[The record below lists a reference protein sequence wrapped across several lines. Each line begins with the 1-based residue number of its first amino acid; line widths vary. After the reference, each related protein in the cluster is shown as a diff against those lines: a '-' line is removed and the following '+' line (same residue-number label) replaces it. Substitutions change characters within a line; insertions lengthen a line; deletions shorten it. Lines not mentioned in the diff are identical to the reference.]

1 MGKLYS
7 IGKTAELMGI
17 SVQTLRL
24 YSKLGIVK
32 PSFINPENGYRYYDA
47 TTFST
52 IDRLRY
58 LQKLGFSLS
67 EIKALY
73 EKNNVPAIIEDLKQL
88 EEKKRR
94 EIAEQQELLDS
105 ILWYQ
110 NYYAHRD
117 ENVPL
122 KQAYIKYFDQRIAFL
137 VEREK
142 TDTKGEANER
152 LYLQKNKPEYKEL
165 DFRRKFV
172 TVYDGADFFD
182 GRLTPEQYGIYLSP
196 ASYREDVRIRVLPAG
211 YYICFLSRI
220 LTGDWSPDL
229 VAPFFQNSPKPD
241 YVIADE
247 FEDSFFHFDE
257 SLYEVQLY
265 FKNP

>member
-73 EKNNVPAIIEDLKQL
+73 EK
-88 EEKKRR
+88 
-94 EIAEQQELLDS
+94 LL
-105 ILWYQ
+105 
-110 NYYAHRD
+110 
-117 ENVPL
+117 
-122 KQAYIKYFDQRIAFL
+122 
-137 VEREK
+137 
-142 TDTKGEANER
+142 
-152 LYLQKNKPEYKEL
+152 
-165 DFRRKFV
+165 
-172 TVYDGADFFD
+172 
-182 GRLTPEQYGIYLSP
+182 
-196 ASYREDVRIRVLPAG
+196 
-211 YYICFLSRI
+211 
-220 LTGDWSPDL
+220 
-229 VAPFFQNSPKPD
+229 
-241 YVIADE
+241 
-247 FEDSFFHFDE
+247 
-257 SLYEVQLY
+257 
-265 FKNP
+265 